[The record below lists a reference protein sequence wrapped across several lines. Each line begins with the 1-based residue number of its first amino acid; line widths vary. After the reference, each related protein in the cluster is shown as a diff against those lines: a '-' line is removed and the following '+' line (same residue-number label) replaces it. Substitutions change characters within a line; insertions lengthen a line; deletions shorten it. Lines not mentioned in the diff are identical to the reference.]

1 MREAIMTILD
11 RLDGRKLTLVLA
23 FMRGLLK

>member
-11 RLDGRKLTLVLA
+11 RLDERKLPLVLA